1 MYQKL
6 FDDWNSIKKKTN
18 NRHLDFNVRAGDIWW
33 MTQGVN
39 IGSEIDGKGKSFTR
53 PCLVLKIV
61 GGEMLLV
68 VPLTSKS
75 KKYDGYMP
83 LKLGNRE
90 NMMCLNHIKTISKKR
105 ILGRISHIS
114 EKQLEEI
121 KVKIAN
127 YYGFLKKTP
136 LCSNVHITMHILILG
151 SQGMLGQELER
162 VAVARGFNVTA
173 WDKKDI
179 DVTEAGALGKI
190 RELKPDVII
199 NSIAYNAVDHI
210 EDEGWGTAEKING
223 ELPGQL
229 AAVACELGA
238 TLVHFSSDYVFDGE
252 NDAGYAEDA
261 EPQPVNAYGR
271 SKMMGEDAVRMLGD
285 KYYIVRLS
293 RLFGK
298 PAVSEGAKRS
308 FVDIMINLG
317 QTKDAIDL
325 VDEEKDCVTY
335 APDLAEEVFN
345 LLEEKVPYGIYHITN
360 SGACTWHDFGSE
372 IFKLIG
378 SDIAVTPVPA
388 SAFPRPAARP
398 RTSELLN
405 TKRPA
410 MRSWQ
415 AALEEYIRSI

>member
-1 MYQKL
+1 MYIKR
-6 FDDWNSIKKKTN
+6 FDEWNILKQEINLRGAHINIRS
-18 NRHLDFNVRAGDIWW
+18 GDIRWI
-33 MTQGVN
+33 MFGVN
-39 IGSEIDGKGKSFTR
+39 VGSEIDGKGNQFVR
-53 PCLVLKIV
+53 PGLVLSV
-61 GGEMLLV
+61 MNRDLALV
-68 VPLTSKS
+68 IPLTSKV
-75 KKYDGYMP
+75 KKYPGY
-83 LKLGNRE
+83 LQVEFGNRI
-90 NMMCLNHIKTISKKR
+90 NYLCLLQIKAVSHSR
-105 ILGRISHIS
+105 ILRRIAHIPTNYM
-114 EKQLEEI
+114 KEI
-121 KVKIAN
+121 ISDAGI

-162 VAVARGFNVTA
+162 VAATRGFNVTA

-199 NSIAYNAVDHI
+199 NSIAYNAVDNI
-210 EDEGWGTAEKING
+210 EEEGWGTAEKING

-229 AAVACELGA
+229 AAVARELGA

-285 KYYIVRLS
+285 KYYIIRLS

-360 SGACTWHDFGSE
+360 SGACTWFDFGTE
-372 IFKLIG
+372 IFRLIG

-405 TKRPA
+405 TKRTPL
-410 MRSWQ
+410 RSWQ